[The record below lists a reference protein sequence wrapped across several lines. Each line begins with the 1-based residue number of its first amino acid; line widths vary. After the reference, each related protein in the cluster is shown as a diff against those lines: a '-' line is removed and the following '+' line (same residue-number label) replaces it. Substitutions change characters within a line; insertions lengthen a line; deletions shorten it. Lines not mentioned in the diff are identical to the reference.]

1 MARIAVVGSLNM
13 DLVVHAATLPA
24 LGETVGEARFATFP
38 GGKGANQAVA
48 AARLGAAVAM
58 IGRVG
63 DDGNGQ
69 TLRAGLI
76 QNGVSATH
84 VGTDPAEPSG
94 VALIAVDAQGN
105 NTIIVAPGA
114 NATLTPADIET
125 ARDEIAAA
133 DVLLMQFE
141 TPIDASIRAAEIARA
156 AGVITVLNPAPARGV
171 PAALAAL
178 VDWIIPNETE
188 AALVLRHPMVTIA
201 DDPADAAI
209 ALRRETGVAN
219 IIITLGGNGA
229 LLATPQTVL
238 SMPAPSVTVVDTVAA
253 GDAFIAGFAVAL
265 AEGKQLD
272 AALGMALAAG
282 SLACTI
288 AGAQSALPSRAT
300 VDALLGNTQ
309 TGY

>member
-13 DLVVHAATLPA
+13 DLVAHAATLPA
-24 LGETVGEARFATFP
+24 LGETVGDARFATFP

-48 AARLGAAVAM
+48 AARLGATVTM

-63 DDGNGQ
+63 DDGYGAG
-69 TLRAGLI
+69 LRQGLI
-76 QNGVSATH
+76 QNGVATAH
-84 VGTDPAEPSG
+84 VGTDLTEASG

-114 NATLTPADIET
+114 NATLTPADVEA
-125 ARDEIAAA
+125 AREEITGA

-156 AGVITVLNPAPARGV
+156 AGVVTVLNPAPARGV

-178 VDWIIPNETE
+178 IDWIIPNETE
-188 AALVLRHPMVTIA
+188 TALVLRHPMVTIA

-219 IIITLGGNGA
+219 IIITLGGHGA
-229 LLATPQTVL
+229 LLATPETVL
-238 SMPAPSVTVVDTVAA
+238 SLPAPTVTVVDTVAA

-265 AEGKQLD
+265 AEGRTLND
-272 AALGMALAAG
+272 ALRMALAAG
-282 SLACTI
+282 SLACTV
-288 AGAQSALPSRAT
+288 AGAQNALPSRAA
-300 VDALLGNTQ
+300 VDALLG
-309 TGY
+309 

>member
-13 DLVVHAATLPA
+13 DLVAHASTLPA
-24 LGETVGEARFATFP
+24 VGETVGDARFSTFP

-48 AARLGAAVAM
+48 AARLGAEVTM

-63 DDGNGQ
+63 DDAYGAA
-69 TLRAGLI
+69 LRQGLI
-76 QNGVSATH
+76 RDGVATVH
-84 VGTDPAEPSG
+84 VGTDPTRPSG
-94 VALIAVDAQGN
+94 VALIAVDALGN

-114 NATLTPADIET
+114 NAALTPADVEA
-125 ARDEIAAA
+125 ARDAIVGA
-133 DVLLMQFE
+133 DVLLLQFE
-141 TPIDASIRAAEIARA
+141 TPVDASIRAAEIARG
-156 AGVITVLNPAPARGV
+156 AGVATVLNPAPARSV
-171 PAALAAL
+171 PAALAQL

-188 AALVLRHPMVTIA
+188 AALVLRHPMAAIA

-229 LLATPQTVL
+229 LLATPQTTL
-238 SMPAPSVTVVDTVAA
+238 AQPAPKVTVVDTVAA

-265 AEGKQLD
+265 AERRSLQ

-282 SLACTI
+282 SLACTV
-288 AGAQSALPSRAT
+288 AGAQEALPSRAS
-300 VDALLGNTQ
+300 VDALLG
-309 TGY
+309 